1 MIISFPRFQIHTPKF
16 GSCTDHITATTHWKS
31 FVTWKFETVLFL
43 SCDLARC
50 WKTLDKIMW
59 PLSLSIYIRLIELS
73 LRSTNCLFSPQREFF
88 LPRPLLYFLCF
99 ILNSLRPRL
108 SRKLVSPSLLLV
120 GPKPNIVLTSPDKRI
135 VILWN
140 FPLLILHTLRNFY
153 KQIKLKMLFKLPKS
167 YLMLSS
173 HFSLHK
179 LQEEGQ
185 RKVDGGL

>member
-1 MIISFPRFQIHTPKF
+1 MLKF
-16 GSCTDHITATTHWKS
+16 RSCTDHITATTHWKG
-31 FVTWKFETVLFL
+31 FVIWNFETKLLFL

-50 WKTLDKIMW
+50 WKILDKIMW
-59 PLSLSIYIRLIELS
+59 PLSLSIYIKLTELS
-73 LRSTNCLFSPQREFF
+73 LRSTNCLISPQREFF

-99 ILNSLRPRL
+99 ILNSLRLRL

-120 GPKPNIVLTSPDKRI
+120 GLKPNIVLTSPDKRI

-140 FPLLILHTLRNFY
+140 FSLLILYIPRNFY

-167 YLMLSS
+167 YPLSSS